1 MSLQKRIF
9 PRRENGP
16 HEVVT
21 KPGPVTTRH
30 PRATDQEKKKGSL
43 TSSLRMDPH
52 SRSGKSRKSTK
63 LRSISRSLMLC
74 NAKTSDDGS
83 SPDEKYPD
91 PFEVSLGQGKE
102 GIFHSSV
109 QLADTSEAGPSS
121 IPDLA
126 LASEAAHLQAAAGDR
141 GKSCR
146 RLFFMKEAST
156 TSSRER
162 SGKVEVQSSTFLLPK
177 ACHQR
182 TRSNSTSVNP
192 CCTGDTDFPMIKKSA
207 ACTDRQPYSL
217 CSSRKSLSQQLDC
230 PAGRAAGTSRP
241 ARSLSTAQ
249 LAQSSG
255 GLQASVI
262 SNVVLMKGQAKPC
275 ATLGY
280 HLSLLPWDTHPHQK
294 PRTVPRPR
302 GFPAWFPTAS
312 ADGCRA
318 GHGSGTGVMPPSSE
332 ALTMVAMPAGS
343 VRKPSCEPLPG
354 TPASWTQRPTAT
366 WHVSWLH
373 DARHLST
380 GTPDLFTAFREGLGF
395 SIVGGKDSIY
405 GPIGI
410 YVKTIFAGGAAAADG
425 RLQEGDEI
433 LELNGE
439 SMAGLT
445 HQDALQ
451 KFKQAKKGLLTL
463 TVRTRLTA
471 PHSLSSHLSAPLCRS
486 LSSSTCTTKDSGSF
500 GLDSPAPPSSTA
512 KPNYRVMV
520 EVSLQKEAG
529 VGLGIGLCSVPY
541 FQCISGIFVHT
552 LSPGSVAHL
561 DGRLRFGD
569 EIVEINDS
577 PVRCMT
583 LNEVYAILSHCSP
596 GPVPII
602 VSRHPDPQV
611 SELQLKEAVA
621 QAVENVKFGKEKH
634 QWSLEGVK
642 RLESSWH
649 GRPTLE
655 KDREKNSAP
664 PHRRAQK
671 VMIRSSSDSSYMSAS
686 PGGSPG
692 SGCRQQSS
700 DLEVPTHS
708 PSLSLGQEQTLPTAP
723 SGPPQE
729 SPPLPGTQDSHPPLK
744 LKKSFEILVRKP
756 TASKPKPPPRK
767 YFKSDSDPQ
776 KSLEEREDRLC
787 PSGHTSPTCGQE
799 AGEQLPPPPL
809 PQEDS
814 AGRAPRTLACSPGPA
829 AGPPTPPCSEAEP
842 GRRGGS
848 PGRLSA
854 RASRRQEGRT
864 FWVKV
869 QESGIQTSP
878 VKHPLLKR
886 QARMDYS
893 LDITTEDPWVRISDC
908 IKNLFSPIMSE
919 NHGHMPLPPSVGLG
933 EEDGVRGHPDGTPPK
948 PDATGGAPK
957 AYKSVDSGTVKKG
970 PPVAPKPAW
979 FRQSLK
985 SLRTRAPEPRRLPDA
1000 ASPAQPTPASRERPG
1015 PPTRTFSSSIQQRIS
1030 SFETFGSSQ
1039 LPNRGTQRLSLQAS
1053 WGEAAQA
1060 PGEQA
1065 GGQVAGLSGR
1075 GAAPTVQS
1083 PPPEQEHLPRGSPTS
1098 SKTREPGVSGC
1109 PVPGRQSSQKSP
1121 LPDPDPL
1128 SRLLSTQTEE
1138 PQGPVVK
1145 MPGQRARSF
1154 PLSRTQSW
1162 EMKPLDEKTSR
1173 LYSIS
1178 SQVSSAVM
1186 KSLLCLPSS
1195 ISWGQAP
1202 CSPKEGGSPTLLA
1215 GDAPAVNSSAEAPAS
1230 DTGFSLNLSELREY
1244 TEGLGEPTEADSWDH
1259 SSPQSGQSVISLL
1272 SSEEL
1277 KKLIE
1282 EVKVLDEAT
1291 LKQLDSIHVT
1301 ILHKEEGAGLGFSLA
1316 GGADLEN
1323 KVITVHRVFPNG
1335 LASQEGTIQKGNEV
1349 LSINGKSLKGATH
1362 NDALAILRQ
1371 ARDPRQAV
1379 IVTRKPALE
1388 ATPELNSSTDSSASA
1403 SVASEV
1409 SVDSTEATVHTVT
1422 LQKTSAGLGFSL
1434 EGGKGSLLG
1443 DKPLTVNRIFKGA
1456 ASEQSETIEPG
1467 DEILHLAGTA
1477 MQGLTRFEAWNI
1489 IKTLPD
1495 GPVTIVI
1502 RRKSL
1507 QAKGTTAAG
1516 DP

>member
-1 MSLQKRIF
+1 
-9 PRRENGP
+9 
-16 HEVVT
+16 
-21 KPGPVTTRH
+21 
-30 PRATDQEKKKGSL
+30 
-43 TSSLRMDPH
+43 MDPH

-126 LASEAAHLQAAAGDR
+126 LASEAAHLQAAASDR

-207 ACTDRQPYSL
+207 VCTDRQPYSL

-241 ARSLSTAQ
+241 TRSLSTAQ
-249 LAQSSG
+249 LAQPSG

-262 SNVVLMKGQAKPC
+262 SNVVLMKGQAK
-275 ATLGY
+275 
-280 HLSLLPWDTHPHQK
+280 
-294 PRTVPRPR
+294 
-302 GFPAWFPTAS
+302 
-312 ADGCRA
+312 
-318 GHGSGTGVMPPSSE
+318 
-332 ALTMVAMPAGS
+332 
-343 VRKPSCEPLPG
+343 
-354 TPASWTQRPTAT
+354 
-366 WHVSWLH
+366 
-373 DARHLST
+373 
-380 GTPDLFTAFREGLGF
+380 GLGF

-486 LSSSTCTTKDSGSF
+486 LSSSTCTTKDSSSF
-500 GLDSPAPPSSTA
+500 GLDSPMPPSSAA

-655 KDREKNSAP
+655 KEREKNSAP

-723 SGPPQE
+723 SGLPQE

-776 KSLEEREDRLC
+776 KSLEEREDPLC

-809 PQEDS
+809 PQEDT
-814 AGRAPRTLACSPGPA
+814 AGRAPRALACSPGPA

-842 GRRGGS
+842 GRRRGS
-848 PGRLSA
+848 P
-854 RASRRQEGRT
+854 
-864 FWVKV
+864 
-869 QESGIQTSP
+869 GIQTSP

-1053 WGEAAQA
+1053 WGEAAQT

-1065 GGQVAGLSGR
+1065 GGKVAGLSGR
-1075 GAAPTVQS
+1075 GAAPTIQS

-1098 SKTREPGVSGC
+1098 SKTGEPGVSGY

-1121 LPDPDPL
+1121 VPDPDPL
-1128 SRLLSTQTEE
+1128 SRLLSAQTEE

-1162 EMKPLDEKTSR
+1162 EMKLLDEKTSK

-1195 ISWGQAP
+1195 ISWGQTP
-1202 CSPKEGGSPTLLA
+1202 CSPKEGGSPALLA

-1388 ATPELNSSTDSSASA
+1388 ATPDLNSSTDSSASA

-1477 MQGLTRFEAWNI
+1477 MHGLTRFEAWNI

>member
-1 MSLQKRIF
+1 MES
-9 PRRENGP
+9 
-16 HEVVT
+16 
-21 KPGPVTTRH
+21 
-30 PRATDQEKKKGSL
+30 
-43 TSSLRMDPH
+43 H
-52 SRSGKSRKSTK
+52 SRTGKSRKSAK
-63 LRSISRSLMLC
+63 FRSISRSLMLC

-91 PFEVSLGQGKE
+91 PFEISLAQGKE

-126 LASEAAHLQAAAGDR
+126 LASEAAQLQAAGSDR
-141 GKSCR
+141 GKTCR
-146 RLFFMKEAST
+146 RIFFMKESST
-156 TSSRER
+156 ASSREKPR
-162 SGKVEVQSSTFLLPK
+162 KLEAQSSNFLFPK

-182 TRSNSTSVNP
+182 ARSNSTSVNP
-192 CCTGDTDFPMIKKSA
+192 YCTREIDFPMTKKSA
-207 ACTDRQPYSL
+207 APTDRQPYSL
-217 CSSRKSLSQQLDC
+217 CSNRKSLSQQLDC
-230 PAGRAAGTSRP
+230 PAGKAAGTLRP
-241 ARSLSTAQ
+241 TRSLSTAQ
-249 LAQSSG
+249 LVQPSG

-262 SNVVLMKGQAKPC
+262 SNIVLMKGQAK
-275 ATLGY
+275 
-280 HLSLLPWDTHPHQK
+280 
-294 PRTVPRPR
+294 
-302 GFPAWFPTAS
+302 
-312 ADGCRA
+312 
-318 GHGSGTGVMPPSSE
+318 
-332 ALTMVAMPAGS
+332 
-343 VRKPSCEPLPG
+343 
-354 TPASWTQRPTAT
+354 
-366 WHVSWLH
+366 
-373 DARHLST
+373 
-380 GTPDLFTAFREGLGF
+380 GLGF

-471 PHSLSSHLSAPLCRS
+471 PPSLCSHLSPPLCRS
-486 LSSSTCTTKDSGSF
+486 LSSSTCITKDSSSF
-500 GLDSPAPPSSTA
+500 ALESPSAPISTA
-512 KPNYRVMV
+512 KPNYRIMV

-561 DGRLRFGD
+561 DGRLRCGD
-569 EIVEINDS
+569 EIVEISDS
-577 PVRCMT
+577 PVHCLT
-583 LNEVYAILSHCSP
+583 LNEVYTILSHCDP

-611 SELQLKEAVA
+611 SEQQLKEAVA
-621 QAVENVKFGKEKH
+621 EAVENTKFGKERH

-655 KDREKNSAP
+655 KEREKNSAP

-671 VMIRSSSDSSYMSAS
+671 VMIRSSSDSSYMSGS

-692 SGCRQQSS
+692 SGSAEKPSS
-700 DLEVPTHS
+700 DVDISTHS
-708 PSLSLGQEQTLPTAP
+708 PSLPLAREPVVLSVAP
-723 SGPPQE
+723 SRLPQE
-729 SPPLPGTQDSHPPLK
+729 SPPLPESRDSHPPLR
-744 LKKSFEILVRKP
+744 LKKPFEILVRKP
-756 TASKPKPPPRK
+756 TSSKPKPPPRK

-776 KSLEEREDRLC
+776 KSLEERENSSC
-787 PSGHTSPTCGQE
+787 SSGHTPPTCGQE
-799 AGEQLPPPPL
+799 ARELLPLLL
-809 PQEDS
+809 PQEDT
-814 AGRAPRTLACSPGPA
+814 AGRSPSASASCPGP
-829 AGPPTPPCSEAEP
+829 GIGLQTKSSTEGEP
-842 GRRGGS
+842 GRR
-848 PGRLSA
+848 
-854 RASRRQEGRT
+854 RASPVT
-864 FWVKV
+864 
-869 QESGIQTSP
+869 QTSP
-878 VKHPLLKR
+878 IKHPLLKR

-893 LDITTEDPWVRISDC
+893 FDITAEDPWVRISDC

-919 NHGHMPLPPSVGLG
+919 NHGHMPLQPNASLN
-933 EEDGVRGHPDGTPPK
+933 EEDGTQGHPDGTPPK
-948 PDATGGAPK
+948 LDTANGTPK
-957 AYKSVDSGTVKKG
+957 VYKSEDSSTVKKG

-985 SLRTRAPEPRRLPDA
+985 GLRNRASDPRGLPD
-1000 ASPAQPTPASRERPG
+1000 PALSTQPAPASREHLGSHIRAS
-1015 PPTRTFSSSIQQRIS
+1015 SSSIKQRIS

-1039 LPNRGTQRLSLQAS
+1039 LPDKGAQRLSLQPS
-1053 WGEAAQA
+1053 SGEAAK
-1060 PGEQA
+1060 PLGKHE
-1065 GGQVAGLSGR
+1065 GGRFSGLLGR
-1075 GAAPTVQS
+1075 GAAPTLVPQQPEQVLPSGSPAASEARDPGVSES
-1083 PPPEQEHLPRGSPTS
+1083 PPP
-1098 SKTREPGVSGC
+1098 
-1109 PVPGRQSSQKSP
+1109 GRQPNQKT
-1121 LPDPDPL
+1121 LPTDPDPL
-1128 SRLLSTQTEE
+1128 LRLLSTQTEE
-1138 PQGPVVK
+1138 SQGPVLK
-1145 MPGQRARSF
+1145 TPSQRARSF
-1154 PLSRTQSW
+1154 PLTRSQSC
-1162 EMKPLDEKTSR
+1162 ETKLLDEKTSK

-1195 ISWGQAP
+1195 ISCAQTP
-1202 CSPKEGGSPTLLA
+1202 CIPKEGASPTSSSNEESA
-1215 GDAPAVNSSAEAPAS
+1215 ANGSAETSAL

-1244 TEGLGEPTEADSWDH
+1244 TEGLTEAKEDDDGDH
-1259 SSPQSGQSVISLL
+1259 SSLQSGQSVISLL

-1349 LSINGKSLKGATH
+1349 LSINGKSLKGTTH

-1371 ARDPRQAV
+1371 AREPRQAV
-1379 IVTRKPALE
+1379 IVTRKL
-1388 ATPELNSSTDSSASA
+1388 TPEAMPDLNSSTDSAASASA
-1403 SVASEV
+1403 ASDV
-1409 SVDSTEATVHTVT
+1409 SVESTEATVCTVT
-1422 LQKTSAGLGFSL
+1422 LEKMSAGLGFSL
-1434 EGGKGSLLG
+1434 EGGKGSLHG
-1443 DKPLTVNRIFKGA
+1443 DKPLTINRIFKGA
-1456 ASEQSETIEPG
+1456 ASEQSETVQPG
-1467 DEILHLAGTA
+1467 DEILQLAGTA

-1489 IKTLPD
+1489 IKALPD

-1507 QAKGTTAAG
+1507 QSKETTAAG
-1516 DP
+1516 DS

>member
-1 MSLQKRIF
+1 
-9 PRRENGP
+9 
-16 HEVVT
+16 
-21 KPGPVTTRH
+21 
-30 PRATDQEKKKGSL
+30 
-43 TSSLRMDPH
+43 MDPH

-83 SPDEKYPD
+83 SPEEKYPD
-91 PFEVSLGQGKE
+91 PFEVSLAQGKE

-126 LASEAAHLQAAAGDR
+126 LASEAAHLQAAASDR

-146 RLFFMKEAST
+146 RLFFVKEAST

-249 LAQSSG
+249 LAQPSG

-262 SNVVLMKGQAKPC
+262 SNVVLMKGQAK
-275 ATLGY
+275 
-280 HLSLLPWDTHPHQK
+280 
-294 PRTVPRPR
+294 
-302 GFPAWFPTAS
+302 
-312 ADGCRA
+312 
-318 GHGSGTGVMPPSSE
+318 
-332 ALTMVAMPAGS
+332 
-343 VRKPSCEPLPG
+343 
-354 TPASWTQRPTAT
+354 
-366 WHVSWLH
+366 
-373 DARHLST
+373 
-380 GTPDLFTAFREGLGF
+380 GLGF

-583 LNEVYAILSHCSP
+583 LNDVYAILSHCSP

-814 AGRAPRTLACSPGPA
+814 AGRAPRALACSPGPA

-848 PGRLSA
+848 P
-854 RASRRQEGRT
+854 
-864 FWVKV
+864 
-869 QESGIQTSP
+869 GIQTSP

-933 EEDGVRGHPDGTPPK
+933 EEDGVQGHPDGTPPK

-985 SLRTRAPEPRRLPDA
+985 SLRTRAPEPRRLPDV
-1000 ASPAQPTPASRERPG
+1000 ASPAQPSPASRERPG

-1075 GAAPTVQS
+1075 GAAPSVQA

-1098 SKTREPGVSGC
+1098 SKTREPGVSGY

-1202 CSPKEGGSPTLLA
+1202 CSPKEGGSPALLA

-1409 SVDSTEATVHTVT
+1409 SADSTAEATVHTVT

>member
-1 MSLQKRIF
+1 MGTGSPSLCSRPLVPLHLSVASHTASFCFLF
-9 PRRENGP
+9 PPGT
-16 HEVVT
+16 HEVVA
-21 KPGPVTTRH
+21 KPSPVTTRH

-74 NAKTSDDGS
+74 NAKTSDDSS

-126 LASEAAHLQAAAGDR
+126 LASEAAHLQATASDR

-156 TSSRER
+156 TSSREK

-241 ARSLSTAQ
+241 AQSLSAAQ
-249 LAQSSG
+249 LTQPSG

-262 SNVVLMKGQAKPC
+262 SNVVLMKGQAK
-275 ATLGY
+275 
-280 HLSLLPWDTHPHQK
+280 
-294 PRTVPRPR
+294 
-302 GFPAWFPTAS
+302 
-312 ADGCRA
+312 
-318 GHGSGTGVMPPSSE
+318 
-332 ALTMVAMPAGS
+332 
-343 VRKPSCEPLPG
+343 
-354 TPASWTQRPTAT
+354 
-366 WHVSWLH
+366 
-373 DARHLST
+373 
-380 GTPDLFTAFREGLGF
+380 GLGF

-471 PHSLSSHLSAPLCRS
+471 PHSLSSHLSAPLSRS
-486 LSSSTCTTKDSGSF
+486 LSSSTCMTKDCSSF
-500 GLDSPAPPSSTA
+500 GLGSPAPPSGAA

-529 VGLGIGLCSVPY
+529 VGLGIGLCSVPD

-596 GPVPII
+596 GPVPIM

-621 QAVENVKFGKEKH
+621 QAVENIKFGKEKH
-634 QWSLEGVK
+634 QWSLEGKGDGVK

-655 KDREKNSAP
+655 KEREKNSAP

-708 PSLSLGQEQTLPTAP
+708 PSLSLGQEQGTLPTAP

-776 KSLEEREDRLC
+776 KSLEEREDPLC
-787 PSGHTSPTCGQE
+787 PSGHTSPTWGQE
-799 AGEQLPPPPL
+799 AGEQLPPSPL
-809 PQEDS
+809 LQEDS
-814 AGRAPRTLACSPGPA
+814 AGRAPRALTCSPGPA
-829 AGPPTPPCSEAEP
+829 VGPPTPPCSEAEP

-848 PGRLSA
+848 PG
-854 RASRRQEGRT
+854 
-864 FWVKV
+864 
-869 QESGIQTSP
+869 IQTSP
-878 VKHPLLKR
+878 AKHPLLKR
-886 QARMDYS
+886 QARMDCS

-919 NHGHMPLPPSVGLG
+919 NHGHLPLPPSVSLG
-933 EEDGVRGHPDGTPPK
+933 EEDGVRGPPDGTPPK

-957 AYKSVDSGTVKKG
+957 AHKSVDSGTVKKG

-985 SLRTRAPEPRRLPDA
+985 SLRTRALEPRRPPDA
-1000 ASPAQPTPASRERPG
+1000 ASPAQSIPAPRERPG

-1039 LPNRGTQRLSLQAS
+1039 LPNRGAQRLSLQAS
-1053 WGEAAQA
+1053 WGEAAQT

-1075 GAAPTVQS
+1075 GAAPTVQ
-1083 PPPEQEHLPRGSPTS
+1083 PQPAEEEHLPRGSPTS
-1098 SKTREPGVSGC
+1098 SETGEPSVSGS
-1109 PVPGRQSSQKSP
+1109 PLPGQQSSQKSP

-1128 SRLLSTQTEE
+1128 SRLLSSRTEE
-1138 PQGPVVK
+1138 PRGPVVK

-1162 EMKPLDEKTSR
+1162 ETKLLDEKTSK

-1195 ISWGQAP
+1195 VSWGQTP
-1202 CSPKEGGSPTLLA
+1202 CSPKEGGSPPSLA

-1277 KKLIE
+1277 KNLIE

-1301 ILHKEEGAGLGFSLA
+1301 VLHKEEGAGLGFSLA

-1388 ATPELNSSTDSSASA
+1388 ATPDLNSSTDSSASA
-1403 SVASEV
+1403 SVASEF

-1456 ASEQSETIEPG
+1456 ASEQSETVEPG